1 VCEQV
6 GQCCPQLFPGVMSS
20 ECFWEVVAS
29 SERSYGGFLRMRFS
43 GELHGDEMRVEVLEL
58 RSEIAEGL
66 SEAGAGRLRGRKQK
80 HVRGTSVVG

>member
-1 VCEQV
+1 
-6 GQCCPQLFPGVMSS
+6 
-20 ECFWEVVAS
+20 
-29 SERSYGGFLRMRFS
+29 MRFS

-66 SEAGAGRLRGRKQK
+66 SEAGAGRLRGRQQK